1 MRNSATL
8 RFLLLLLAIVL
19 VFGACGSL
27 TLGAFDKAQ
36 TNSNAPL
43 LDLGNLVHFVS
54 HFFQQLWIVITT
66 GHDNAGTP
74 YHNYFLSGL
83 AVTVEF
89 CFISMP
95 LALILGFLLALMSRS
110 PRRILCV
117 PARAYVEFFRNT
129 PLIVQLLAIY
139 TALLFLP
146 AWFLNPFTAG
156 IATLVLNYA
165 AYECENLRAGIDSL
179 DRGQSEAAMTL
190 GLSYWQTMRLVVIP
204 QMITVVLPPVINDLI
219 YMYKDSTI
227 LELITVQELTVQ
239 ASDLVR
245 RFPSLTW
252 QFYFVAALLY
262 LVLSLPMGRL
272 ARSVEARLAART
284 FTPRRDLTVLAAQVL
299 GAALVLGWVFGV
311 LAQNATENA
320 LGRVIGESTGSL
332 VAAISLTV
340 TLMLFMLVV
349 LGGIIYLLGTPAA
362 LLRRGKRPLPPQP
375 EGEPVA
381 AFAMW
386 QQQRPLH

>member
-1 MRNSATL
+1 MRKSASL
-8 RFLLLLLAIVL
+8 RFLFLVVALVL
-19 VFGACGSL
+19 VFGTCGSL

-36 TNSNAPL
+36 TLSNAPL
-43 LDLGNLVHFVS
+43 FNLGNLVHFVW
-54 HFFQQLWIVITT
+54 HFIQQLWVVITS

-74 YHNYFLSGL
+74 FHNYFLAGV
-83 AVTVEF
+83 AVTIQF

-95 LALILGFLLALMSRS
+95 LALLVGFLLALMSRS
-110 PRRILCV
+110 SRRILRV

-165 AYECENLRAGIDSL
+165 AYECENLRAGIDAL
-179 DRGQSEAAMTL
+179 DRGQSEAAAAL
-190 GLSYWQTMRLVVIP
+190 GLSYWQMMRLVVIP
-204 QMITVVLPPVINDLI
+204 QMISVVLPPVINDLI

-239 ASDLVR
+239 SSDLVR

-252 QFYFVAALLY
+252 QFYLVAALMY
-262 LVLSLPMGRL
+262 LVLSLPLGRL
-272 ARSVEARLAART
+272 ARWVEARLATRT
-284 FTPRRDLTVLAAQVL
+284 FAPKRDLTVLAMQVL
-299 GAALVLGWVFGV
+299 GAALVLGWIFGV

-320 LGRVIGESTGSL
+320 FGRVVGESIGSL
-332 VAAISLTV
+332 AAAIALTG

-349 LGGIIYLLGTPAA
+349 LGGLAY
-362 LLRRGKRPLPPQP
+362 
-375 EGEPVA
+375 
-381 AFAMW
+381 
-386 QQQRPLH
+386 